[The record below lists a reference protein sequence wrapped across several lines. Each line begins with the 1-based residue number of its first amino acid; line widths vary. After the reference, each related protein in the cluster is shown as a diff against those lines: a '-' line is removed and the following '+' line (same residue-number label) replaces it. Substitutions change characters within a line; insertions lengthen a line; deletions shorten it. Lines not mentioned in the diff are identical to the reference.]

1 MKQRILLTA
10 LISLT
15 LSLGACLRPY
25 QADIQ
30 QGNLITNADLSRIK
44 LGMSQREV
52 EFILGTPMVAD
63 PFHSDRWDYYYSYKD
78 RKTRDTEVR
87 QLSILFE
94 LGELSELRGYVT
106 LDDLANLEPSD
117 EDQHVGGT
125 VVTRPT
131 QRKYGLLERAAEAMS
146 SDEE

>member
-30 QGNLITNADLSRIK
+30 QGNLITNDDLSRIK
-44 LGMSQREV
+44 LGMSQREI
-52 EFILGTPMVAD
+52 EFLLGTPMVAD
-63 PFHSDRWDYYYSYKD
+63 PFHKDRWDYFYSYKD
-78 RKTRDTEVR
+78 QRTRDTEVR
-87 QLSILFE
+87 QLSVIFN

-106 LDDLANLEPSD
+106 LDNLENLEPSD
-117 EDQHVGGT
+117 EDLHVGGT

-131 QRKYGLLERAAEAMS
+131 QRKYGLFERAAEAFRND
-146 SDEE
+146 DE